1 LEKIAMADID
11 NRLQQLVALLEL
23 TSDQKEAIDDLLTV
37 AKQIDQ
43 LEATIGAL
51 PELQRN
57 ALMRYWAE
65 PILQYGTNV
74 RSYRRTFFGLA
85 EMIKSSLGRD

>member
-1 LEKIAMADID
+1 MADID
-11 NRLQQLVALLEL
+11 HRLQQLVALLEL
-23 TSDQKEAIDDLLTV
+23 TSEQKMAIEDLLML

-43 LEATIGAL
+43 LEATIRAL

-65 PILQYGTNV
+65 PILQHGTNV

>member
-1 LEKIAMADID
+1 MADRD
-11 NRLQQLVALLEL
+11 CRLQQLVALFEL
-23 TSDQKEAIDDLLTV
+23 TAEQKETIEDLLIV
-37 AKQIDQ
+37 VKQIDQ
-43 LEATIGAL
+43 LEATIRAL

-74 RSYRRTFFGLA
+74 ASYRRTFSGLA
-85 EMIKSSLGRD
+85 EMIRSSLGRA

>member
-11 NRLQQLVALLEL
+11 HRLQQLVALLEL
-23 TSDQKEAIDDLLTV
+23 TSEQKKAIEDLLML

-43 LEATIGAL
+43 LEATIRAL

-65 PILQYGTNV
+65 PILQYGTNA
-74 RSYRRTFFGLA
+74 RCYRRTFFSLA
-85 EMIKSSLGRD
+85 EMVKSFLGRD

>member
-1 LEKIAMADID
+1 MADID
-11 NRLQQLVALLEL
+11 HRLQQLVALLEL
-23 TSDQKEAIDDLLTV
+23 TSEQKKAIEDLLML

-43 LEATIGAL
+43 LESTIRAL

-65 PILQYGTNV
+65 PILQHGTNV